1 MHLSTLNLQWARR
14 IENLPGLIRGWKDRR
29 RHMISCL
36 HDAAYSGSRLAH
48 QYVAHIGPS
57 CMILA
62 LLVLGSTYTDA
73 QETTPSV
80 VIQWNQAV
88 LQAIRDTKPG
98 PPMAARALAI
108 VHTCIYDAWAAY
120 DNRALGTQFGDR
132 LRQQRSERTLSNR
145 EKAVS
150 FAAYRATV
158 DLFPTDR
165 ATVFDPLMA
174 KLGYDPKETFVG
186 FETPSQI
193 GNLACAAVLNFR
205 YNDGSNQLGN
215 LTPTRVPYTDY
226 TGYVATN
233 QPSPVPIML
242 STIVDV
248 NRWQPLQYYDATGN
262 FVTQKFLGAQWY
274 KVTPFALTSADQF
287 RSRIVESGPAV
298 DGSPEFLQ
306 QCLELVDI
314 GANLTDRQKM
324 IAEYWADGPNS
335 ELPPG
340 HWNLF
345 AQFVSARDHHNLAK
359 DVKMFF
365 ALTNAIFDASISVW
379 DAKRAFD
386 SVRPVTA
393 IPFMLQGQ
401 QIQAWGGPFRGTVTM
416 DGSEWIPYQLSTFPT
431 PPFPE
436 FVSGH
441 SAFSAAG
448 AQILRRFTHSN
459 RFAGSVTFLA
469 GSSKVEPGLTP
480 AEDITLSWRTF
491 TRAANEAGISRR
503 YGGIHFKSADHAGR
517 AIGRVIAE
525 QAWEKAKSLWTGC
538 ESRKEHG
545 SEQDDDQL
553 SMSDVREQYTNSE

>member
-1 MHLSTLNLQWARR
+1 
-14 IENLPGLIRGWKDRR
+14 
-29 RHMISCL
+29 MISCL
-36 HDAAYSGSRLAH
+36 HNVVSSSSRLAH
-48 QYVAHIGPS
+48 QYIAHMRPS
-57 CMILA
+57 CVILPI
-62 LLVLGSTYTDA
+62 LVLSSTYTKA
-73 QETTPSV
+73 QGRTPNV

-98 PPMAARALAI
+98 PPMVARALAI

-120 DNRALGTQFGDR
+120 DQHALGTQLGDR
-132 LRQQRSERTLSNR
+132 LRQRHGERTLANQ
-145 EKAVS
+145 EKAIS
-150 FAAYRATV
+150 FAAYRAAV
-158 DLFPTDR
+158 DLFPTDKTT
-165 ATVFDPLMA
+165 AFDPLMA
-174 KLGYDPKETFVG
+174 KLGYDPNDTSLG
-186 FETPSQI
+186 IGTPSQI

-205 YNDGSNQLGN
+205 HNDGSNQLGN
-215 LTPTRVPYTDY
+215 LTRSGVPYADY
-226 TGYVATN
+226 TGYVSTN
-233 QPSPVPIML
+233 QPSPVPIIL
-242 STIVDV
+242 STIIDV
-248 NRWQPLQYYDATGN
+248 NRWQPLQYYDATGK
-262 FVTQKFLGAQWY
+262 FVTQKFVGAQWY

-287 RSRIVESGPAV
+287 RSKIAESGPAV
-298 DGSPEFLQ
+298 DGSPEFLE

-314 GANLTDRQKM
+314 SANLTDRQKM

-340 HWNLF
+340 HWDLF

-365 ALTNAIFDASISVW
+365 ALTNAIFDVSISVW

-448 AQILRRFTHSN
+448 AQILRRFTRSN
-459 RFAGSVTFLA
+459 RFAGSVTFPA
-469 GSSKVEPGLTP
+469 GSSTVEPGLTP

-503 YGGIHFKSADHAGR
+503 YGGIHFKSADYAGR

-525 QAWEKAKSLWTGC
+525 QTWEKTKSLRTGC

-545 SEQDDDQL
+545 CQEDDDEASL
-553 SMSDVREQYTNSE
+553 SEDVRGQYTNSE